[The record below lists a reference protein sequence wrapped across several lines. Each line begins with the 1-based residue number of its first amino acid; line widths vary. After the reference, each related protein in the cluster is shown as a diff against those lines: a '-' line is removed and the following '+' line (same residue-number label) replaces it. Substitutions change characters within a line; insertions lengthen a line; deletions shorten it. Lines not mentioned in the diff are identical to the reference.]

1 MYSAEVQRQART
13 TATYHE
19 RRHPS
24 LAGTTAG
31 RPPAPLVRDDEDH
44 ARHAPDGPDARE
56 APRPLTDN
64 TAGTAAWLD
73 AREPGL
79 RGDLTRRRAS
89 ASRSHTYCRVPATAE
104 YWSTLTLCRPGGGQG
119 HPARRHGPER
129 ADGPLQHRRP
139 GPADLRDQARR
150 RGLLRREFTLQTQRP
165 RGTSRGTAG
174 REIPVQS
181 VLQVRSI
188 VLSVQVKPRE

>member
-79 RGDLTRRRAS
+79 RGDLTRRRRAS

-129 ADGPLQHRRP
+129 ADGP
-139 GPADLRDQARR
+139 
-150 RGLLRREFTLQTQRP
+150 QTQRP